1 MLKIILIRH
10 GKTAWNGE
18 WKLQGHSNVE
28 LSPEGIAEA
37 ELLAANF
44 PILTIDAIYSSD
56 LKRAKSTAEILSKRF
71 NLPVHTTPELRETNF
86 GDWEG
91 RTLAEMKIADPAN
104 YENFFAN
111 PEALKI
117 NNAES
122 FSQVQQRAMTAIK
135 KIIAAHQNGNIIVVA
150 HGAINRTVLCSIL
163 DIPLKK
169 MWALSQFNTAVNIIR
184 FEDEIFTVDLI
195 NGTAHLGQSFS

>member
-1 MLKIILIRH
+1 MLRIILIRH
-10 GKTAWNGE
+10 GKTSWNGN
-18 WKLQGHSNVE
+18 WRIQGHSNIE

-44 PILTIDAIYSSD
+44 PLQKVEAIYSSD
-56 LKRAKSTAEILSKRF
+56 LQRAKSTAEILAKRF

-91 RTLAEMKIADPAN
+91 KTLAEMEKIDPVN
-104 YENFFAN
+104 CENFFRN
-111 PEALKI
+111 PEELKI

-122 FSQVQQRAMTAIK
+122 FSHVQERAMNAIK
-135 KIIAAHQNGNIIVVA
+135 KIIAAHQTGNIIVVA

-163 DIPLKK
+163 EIPLKK

-184 FEDEIFTVDLI
+184 FEDEVFTVDLI
-195 NGTAHLGQSFS
+195 NGTAHLSQSLS